1 MATNGHGCSNWSW
14 STSCRTTSSSTRC
27 ARRLATSHAKKFAAC
42 RGAPAL
48 RPGSLPMHASIGPHR
63 TSHVPSML
71 VGAFPASQPACPS
84 ACLRGSSGRILR
96 AQGGPGAGADR
107 PPVTVD
113 HPARMPLHLGR
124 QPAVIAPIRA
134 PRPPSRCL
142 CSTSNPY
149 KSAPGSWPSPPPAA
163 RSRLPTCHH
172 PRLARSARIL
182 RCRRVLS
189 SFRPR
194 AQVDAFAPFVLLRS
208 APSARTVST
217 DHAAGCRFLCVC
229 CVVLSYASKKIPF
242 SRFPL
247 TPLCYGT
254 RRRPFQSQVCG
265 HSLPHRAAYPRGSA
279 RQATH
284 DASSAVQAAT
294 STAQA
299 AS

>member
-1 MATNGHGCSNWSW
+1 MVGTNGHGCSNWSW

-71 VGAFPASQPACPS
+71 VGAFQASQPACPS

-194 AQVDAFAPFVLLRS
+194 AQVDAFAPFALLRS
-208 APSARTVST
+208 APSAHCLDGSCGGLSIFMRV
-217 DHAAGCRFLCVC
+217 LCCSLVC
-229 CVVLSYASKKIPF
+229 NQENASF
-242 SRFPL
+242 TFPTYTTL
-247 TPLCYGT
+247 LRHT
-254 RRRPFQSQVCG
+254 
-265 HSLPHRAAYPRGSA
+265 
-279 RQATH
+279 
-284 DASSAVQAAT
+284 
-294 STAQA
+294 
-299 AS
+299 